1 MTSLPQVDV
10 AVPLGPVGTAAP
22 LARASGESATPVAG
36 FPGLLSLLMS
46 GAEPVPARPPAPG
59 QVYVAT
65 PSTEATDRPH
75 ETERSEGAWLAA
87 TLAAA
92 SAIPAVPAPEPGKTQ
107 PSASEAPKPLP
118 APALLEALV
127 VPRAAQGPA
136 AAAALRTSAA
146 LAQVYVATPSTEATD
161 RPHETEGSG
170 GAWLAATLAAASAI
184 QAVPAP
190 APGEASPVE
199 TDPTVALSTEPAESQ
214 PFDAVAAG
222 EALLASPAAGHWRGS
237 PERPTRPASAQLS
250 NAPALAEAPALAVPA
265 APSAAAELP
274 PAPPVGPHMAVPA
287 PDGQSQTSPRPE
299 LPLQIESTGA
309 GRDLSR
315 EPAVALPHL
324 ASGPRQP
331 DSLARG
337 LDDGGDSLT
346 KPPEVAE
353 PPARGPRGGRRLPT
367 TWTEPGASEGQ
378 REAPAKPGNDEASHG
393 DAAAFRTDLSP
404 GTERAGNAAASRGGE
419 ASRTQAAPVET
430 PVAEQVVERL
440 GVITRD
446 GRHQI
451 SLRLDPPELGAV
463 RIDAVLH
470 NRELTLHIRAEL
482 APAREALEQALPWLR
497 ESLAAQGLVAAHVTV
512 DLGLDSA
519 PRGFSREG
527 SAAFEGALSS
537 EPNER
542 PRESQGAPPGGEAAR
557 PALVDLW
564 V

>member
-46 GAEPVPARPPAPG
+46 GAEPVPASPPAPG

-107 PSASEAPKPLP
+107 PSAPGAPKPLP
-118 APALLEALV
+118 APAVLEALV

-136 AAAALRTSAA
+136 AAAALRASAA
-146 LAQVYVATPSTEATD
+146 LAQVPVATPSTEATD
-161 RPHETEGSG
+161 RPHETEGAG
-170 GAWLAATLAAASAI
+170 GAGLPATLAAASAI

-190 APGEASPVE
+190 APGETPPVE
-199 TDPTVALSTEPAESQ
+199 TDPTPALSTESAESQ
-214 PFDAVAAG
+214 PIDAVAAG

-237 PERPTRPASAQLS
+237 PERPTRPASAQITS
-250 NAPALAEAPALAVPA
+250 APALAVPA
-265 APSAAAELP
+265 ALSTAAELP
-274 PAPPVGPHMAVPA
+274 PAPPVGPHVAVPA
-287 PDGQSQTSPRPE
+287 PDGQSQASPRPE

-315 EPAVALPHL
+315 EPAVALPHS

-331 DSLARG
+331 DSIARG
-337 LDDGGDSLT
+337 LDDDGDSLT
-346 KPPEVAE
+346 EPSEVAE

-367 TWTEPGASEGQ
+367 TWTEPEPSAGR

-393 DAAAFRTDLSP
+393 DAAVFRTDLSP
-404 GTERAGNAAASRGGE
+404 GAERAGTAAASRVGE
-419 ASRTQAAPVET
+419 ASRTQAVPVET
-430 PVAEQVVERL
+430 PVADQVVERL
-440 GVITRD
+440 AVITRD

>member
-46 GAEPVPARPPAPG
+46 GAEPVPASPPAPG

-65 PSTEATDRPH
+65 PSPEATDPPH

-87 TLAAA
+87 GLAVA
-92 SAIPAVPAPEPGKTQ
+92 SAIPAAPAPEPGKTP
-107 PSASEAPKPLP
+107 PSAPEAPKPLP
-118 APALLEALV
+118 APAVLEALAA
-127 VPRAAQGPA
+127 PRAAQAPA
-136 AAAALRTSAA
+136 AAAALRASAA
-146 LAQVYVATPSTEATD
+146 
-161 RPHETEGSG
+161 
-170 GAWLAATLAAASAI
+170 LAAASAI
-184 QAVPAP
+184 PAVPAP

-199 TDPTVALSTEPAESQ
+199 TDPTGALSTEPAESQ
-214 PFDAVAAG
+214 PIDAAAAG

-237 PERPTRPASAQLS
+237 PERPTRPASALLT

-265 APSAAAELP
+265 APSTSAELP
-274 PAPPVGPHMAVPA
+274 PAPPVGPHLAVPA
-287 PDGQSQTSPRPE
+287 LDGQSQTSPRPE
-299 LPLQIESTGA
+299 LPLQMGSTGA
-309 GRDLSR
+309 GPDLSR
-315 EPAVALPHL
+315 EPAVALPHG

-331 DSLARG
+331 DSPARG
-337 LDDGGDSLT
+337 LDDGGGSPTEPLAPGEDPAT
-346 KPPEVAE
+346 PPEVAE

-367 TWTEPGASEGQ
+367 TWTEPEASEGR

-393 DAAAFRTDLSP
+393 ETSAFRTDLSP
-404 GTERAGNAAASRGGE
+404 GTERAGTAAASRVGE
-419 ASRTQAAPVET
+419 ASRTQAVPVER

-497 ESLAAQGLVAAHVTV
+497 DSLAAQGLVGAHVTV

-527 SAAFEGALSS
+527 SAAFEGALPSD
-537 EPNER
+537 PNER
-542 PRESQGAPPGGEAAR
+542 PRGSEGAPPGGEAAR